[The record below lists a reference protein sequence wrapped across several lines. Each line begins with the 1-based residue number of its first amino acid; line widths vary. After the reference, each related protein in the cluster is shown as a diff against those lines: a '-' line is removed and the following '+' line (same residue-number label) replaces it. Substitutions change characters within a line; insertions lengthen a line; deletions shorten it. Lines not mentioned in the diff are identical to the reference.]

1 MKAFIVLQG
10 ETVVF
15 VATCS
20 TDAHLVSKRL
30 PGSRIVVCRLNSST
44 EEGAAMLATPM

>member
-20 TDAHLVSKRL
+20 TDAHLISKRL
-30 PGSRIVVCRLNSST
+30 PGSRIVECRLNSST
-44 EEGAAMLATPM
+44 EEGSAMLAAPI